1 MAGFHWLNT
10 EQWQQVAVVQKL
22 KRVSCHFKDCL
33 LRSTGPQVSTGVH
46 RPDIEPQTTSKKAGE
61 QKQFGR
67 RGPEEGATAGER

>member
-1 MAGFHWLNT
+1 M
-10 EQWQQVAVVQKL
+10 VQKL

-33 LRSTGPQVSTGVH
+33 LWSTGVH

-67 RGPEEGATAGER
+67 RGPEEGADSYQLNFFNHRWFKMEH

>member
-10 EQWQQVAVVQKL
+10 EQWQQVAVVQKF

-33 LRSTGPQVSTGVH
+33 LQSAGRRPQAGVR
-46 RPDIEPQTTSKKAGE
+46 RPDIEAQTTSNRRE